1 MKRKRKPLWLRELLV
16 RRMIVALLLLGQI
29 VFIIATII
37 HYQQLQWLH
46 NLMTAISVIIS
57 IHLLTRRDEK
67 SAFKLS
73 LVFIILLFPLFGGAL
88 YCILQYQTT
97 NIGIRRKISKIQKC
111 SQAAYRCSKDNLQ
124 AATADCPESKKQ
136 LYYLQSTLGFP
147 VCKRTETV
155 YFSDGNEML
164 ASLLTELKKAK
175 KYIFLEF
182 FIIEEGKFWNSV
194 LEVLCE
200 RAQNGVDVRV
210 IYDDIGCLLR
220 LPQNYRKRLQ
230 KHGIQCA
237 VFNPFRPFLTSTQN
251 NRDHRKII
259 VIDGEIAYTGGINL
273 ADEYLNEKV
282 LFGRWKDN
290 AVLLRGDGAWSFT
303 VMFLQMWSFLQK
315 QEYDLLSYLPEE
327 SSKSVRGVGWV
338 QPYCDSPMDREH
350 VGEHVYLNV
359 IGQAQQYLYITTP
372 YLTIDGTL
380 MSALK
385 LAAKNGVDVRIITPG
400 HPDKK
405 AVHFTSRSYYREL
418 IRAGVKIYE
427 YTDGFIHSK
436 CFLADDL
443 VGTVGTVN
451 LDFRSLYLHFE
462 CGCCLYRTPSLLD
475 LKADY
480 LKTMESCQ
488 EITDRDCKTN
498 FFVRICQDFCR
509 IFAPLM

>member
-1 MKRKRKPLWLRELLV
+1 MKKKRKPIWLRELLV
-16 RRMIVALLLLGQI
+16 RRMIVAFLLLWQI
-29 VFIIATII
+29 VFIITTII
-37 HYQQLQWLH
+37 HYQQLHWLH
-46 NLMTAISVIIS
+46 NLMTAISVLIAM
-57 IHLLTRRDEK
+57 HLLTRRDEK

-97 NIGIRRKISKIQKC
+97 SFGFRRKISKIQQC
-111 SQAAYRCSKDNLQ
+111 SQTTYQCSEEILGQ
-124 AATADCPESKKQ
+124 AIQELPESKKQ

-147 VCKRTETV
+147 VCKNTETV
-155 YFSDGNEML
+155 YFSDGNQML
-164 ASLLTELKKAK
+164 SSLLTELKLAK

-182 FIIEEGKFWNSV
+182 FIIEEGKFWDSI

-200 RAQNGVDVRV
+200 RAQSGVDVRV

-220 LPQNYRKRLQ
+220 LPQRYTQKLQ

-237 VFNPFRPFLTSTQN
+237 VFNPFRPFLTSVQN

-282 LFGRWKDN
+282 LFGKWKDN
-290 AVLLRGDGAWSFT
+290 AILLRGSGAWSFT
-303 VMFLQMWSFLQK
+303 VMFLQMWSFLKK
-315 QEYDLLSYLPEE
+315 QEYDILSYAPP
-327 SSKSVRGVGWV
+327 SHPPMQNAGWV
-338 QPYCDSPMDREH
+338 QPYCDSPMDKEH
-350 VGEHVYLNV
+350 VGEHVYLN
-359 IGQAQQYLYITTP
+359 IITQAQRYLYITTP
-372 YLTIDGTL
+372 YLTIDGSL

-405 AVHFTSRSYYREL
+405 TVHFTSRSYYREL
-418 IRAGVKIYE
+418 INAGVKLYE

-462 CGCCLYRTPSLLD
+462 CGTCLYKTPSLHD
-475 LKADY
+475 MKADY
-480 LKTMESCQ
+480 L
-488 EITDRDCKTN
+488 EILEHCHPITHSDCKTN
-498 FFVRICQDFCR
+498 FFVRTCQDICR

>member
-1 MKRKRKPLWLRELLV
+1 
-16 RRMIVALLLLGQI
+16 
-29 VFIIATII
+29 
-37 HYQQLQWLH
+37 
-46 NLMTAISVIIS
+46 
-57 IHLLTRRDEK
+57 
-67 SAFKLS
+67 
-73 LVFIILLFPLFGGAL
+73 
-88 YCILQYQTT
+88 
-97 NIGIRRKISKIQKC
+97 
-111 SQAAYRCSKDNLQ
+111 
-124 AATADCPESKKQ
+124 
-136 LYYLQSTLGFP
+136 
-147 VCKRTETV
+147 
-155 YFSDGNEML
+155 
-164 ASLLTELKKAK
+164 
-175 KYIFLEF
+175 
-182 FIIEEGKFWNSV
+182 
-194 LEVLCE
+194 
-200 RAQNGVDVRV
+200 
-210 IYDDIGCLLR
+210 
-220 LPQNYRKRLQ
+220 
-230 KHGIQCA
+230 
-237 VFNPFRPFLTSTQN
+237 
-251 NRDHRKII
+251 
-259 VIDGEIAYTGGINL
+259 
-273 ADEYLNEKV
+273 
-282 LFGRWKDN
+282 
-290 AVLLRGDGAWSFT
+290 
-303 VMFLQMWSFLQK
+303 MFLQMWSFLQK